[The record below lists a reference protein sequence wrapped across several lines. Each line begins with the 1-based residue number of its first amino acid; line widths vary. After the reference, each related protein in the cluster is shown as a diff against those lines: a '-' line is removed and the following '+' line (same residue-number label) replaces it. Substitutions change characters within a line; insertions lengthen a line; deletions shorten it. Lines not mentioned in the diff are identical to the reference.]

1 MNPLVSL
8 GCSGL
13 GLGLGDSVVRTRIE
27 DKDWSEL
34 ARANCKSRFAGASE
48 AKYARRRAGC
58 ALGFVR
64 FIGDLMGYQTM

>member
-1 MNPLVSL
+1 M
-8 GCSGL
+8 
-13 GLGLGDSVVRTRIE
+13 GDSVVRTRIWFLIRTRIE